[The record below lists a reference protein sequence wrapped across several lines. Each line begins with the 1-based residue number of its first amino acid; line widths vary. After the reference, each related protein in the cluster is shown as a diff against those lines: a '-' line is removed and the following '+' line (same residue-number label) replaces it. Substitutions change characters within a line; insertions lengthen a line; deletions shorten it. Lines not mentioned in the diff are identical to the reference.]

1 MAEGDRTLISSSG
14 LIKPRIGTG
23 SLSRRMIIIAAAWIS
38 LLLLAGGIALDRVL
52 TNAVSDNFDDQMEYV
67 LTAMIASSE
76 IGPDGEIRLNRPL
89 GDQRFLEPNSG
100 LYYQI
105 SGQGKE
111 PWPSRSLWDRTL
123 KVDYSHD
130 DTEPHFRNSD
140 EFQGEPLRV
149 LERVIVLPD
158 SDTRWIFMVAA
169 SRESLDAQI
178 TELRTVLATAFA
190 VLAFGLIILAA
201 LQTFYGLWPLR
212 DVRREIAAMRSGR
225 QHRLHDALPDEVMP
239 MVNELNAL
247 LDHNEKQAE
256 EARRHAGNLAH
267 ALKTPLTV
275 IMNSATAQAPD
286 LAETVIREATT
297 MRRQVDHHL
306 ARARAVGRRGHSHSR
321 AEVWQS
327 LESVERAVGRL
338 YRHVRLDMAGSKDLA
353 VRVERQDLDEMLGNL
368 VENAAKY
375 GGGSVF
381 VTVEDAGDMARILI
395 EDDGRG
401 IPEIERARIFD
412 RGVRLDTSKP
422 GTGLGMAIVRD
433 VAEIYNGSIELDES
447 EDMGGLLVRLELPKA
462 AS

>member
-381 VTVEDAGDMARILI
+381 VTVEDAGDMARIVI

-401 IPEIERARIFD
+401 IPEVERARIFD

>member
-130 DTEPHFRNSD
+130 DAEPHFRNSD

-275 IMNSATAQAPD
+275 IMNSATAQALD

-381 VTVEDAGDMARILI
+381 VTVEDAGDMARIVI